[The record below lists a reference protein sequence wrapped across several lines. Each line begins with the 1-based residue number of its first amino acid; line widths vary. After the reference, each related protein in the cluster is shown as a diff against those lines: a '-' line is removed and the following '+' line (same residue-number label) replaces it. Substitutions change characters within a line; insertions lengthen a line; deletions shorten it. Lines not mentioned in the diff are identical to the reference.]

1 MLTANTEKAVRG
13 NDKNVDMDVLV
24 ERGRQLQSAAIGD
37 ALINLFCGGLKRKEL
52 SKDRTDQRLLHATGH
67 QVR

>member
-1 MLTANTEKAVRG
+1 MLTTNTEKTVRG
-13 NDKNVDMDVLV
+13 NDNSVDMDVLV

-37 ALINLFCGGLKRKEL
+37 ALINLFSLGLKRKGL
-52 SKDRTDQRLLHATGH
+52 SKDRAQELLHATGH